1 MMFKSRFISVNSCN
15 DDFVCK
21 TLSLN
26 SVEFT
31 HLFICVNM
39 LLNVSCV
46 FFNTLYTYNEFNL
59 FIVL

>member
-1 MMFKSRFISVNSCN
+1 MFKSRFISVNSCN

-46 FFNTLYTYNEFNL
+46 FF
-59 FIVL
+59 